1 MLVELSGPT
10 MFGRIGVMQ
19 ALNRGHVWDFNSARK
34 RYTWAPATAIVMHG
48 QPVSHC
54 PMSRGVPRRAKG
66 PFWAPR
72 RGAGLQ
78 TLETAV
84 GIVRAAEHEPAM
96 VRLPED

>member
-19 ALNRGHVWDFNSARK
+19 ALNRGRTQRS
-34 RYTWAPATAIVMHG
+34 TWGPATAIVMHG

-54 PMSRGVPRRAKG
+54 PMSHGVPRWAKG
-66 PFWAPR
+66 PFGR
-72 RGAGLQ
+72 RGAELGLQ
-78 TLETAV
+78 KLETAV
-84 GIVRAAEHEPAM
+84 GIVRTAEHEHAM